1 MGKLVFGGDDAASPV
16 SDDQFKVTAR
26 GVVHWPVCVLARR
39 DAPSERSRGER
50 EWRGKWKMTEKTA
63 ASPAATTAEVIFPF
77 GDRERRKKTQ
87 LRPKI

>member
-26 GVVHWPVCVLARR
+26 GVVHLLCRWPTHCACVLARR

-50 EWRGKWKMTEKTA
+50 W
-63 ASPAATTAEVIFPF
+63 
-77 GDRERRKKTQ
+77 RRK
-87 LRPKI
+87 